1 VPGAASTLPTAPTTA
16 EQLPL
21 LQGKPLDR
29 TDLDRK
35 VEENAEQDAKPSP
48 GSRGLRSASEPCQSP
63 STPTAPSVSTVH
75 RLTWLAAL
83 LVALPVFVQAPWV
96 REAPFGATL
105 FTLPLLASGILL
117 QRKGRGIWIPVG
129 ALLVGFSGSWLG
141 GSLFWGWFRDQP
153 LWHLPIEAFALPLAL
168 TGLRSP
174 WRLACGFYLG
184 SLAGTAATDLVMA
197 LSGVIQ
203 RWPDVVNGSLDEAPN
218 LLHEAGLSLM
228 HPLPLGLILS
238 AALALGLICRQ
249 LQQGSDAHRTA
260 AAALA
265 TTLAVDGLFLAAALA
280 APRLSGLI

>member
-1 VPGAASTLPTAPTTA
+1 MADPLPTPVARPLERTGLDHRVQAIPQA
-16 EQLPL
+16 EANPW
-21 LQGKPLDR
+21 QG
-29 TDLDRK
+29 
-35 VEENAEQDAKPSP
+35 PSP
-48 GSRGLRSASEPCQSP
+48 DA
-63 STPTAPSVSTVH
+63 APAGATSH
-75 RLTWLAAL
+75 QLTWLAAL

-96 REAPFGATL
+96 RETPFGATL

-117 QRKGRGIWIPVG
+117 QRRGSGIWISIG

-203 RWPDVVNGSLDEAPN
+203 RWPAVVNGSLDEAPR

-228 HPLPLGLILS
+228 HPQPLALIL
-238 AALALGLICRQ
+238 AAGLVLSLICRQ
-249 LQQGSDAHRTA
+249 LQQGREAHRIA
-260 AAALA
+260 ASALA
-265 TTLAVDGLFLAAALA
+265 TTLAVDGLFLAAALV